1 MLKLKKCNKCK
12 MHKENKYNY
21 QRTPAGKYSKN
32 CNDCRIVVVGELK
45 CLPCKKH
52 KSKKEFK
59 EKSYKFN

>member
-1 MLKLKKCNKCK
+1 